1 MFQKAWAG
9 VFWAGLAQNKDE
21 PVLAEFALPK
31 AVAKPCHQGGL
42 LRVLRQLQHLVG
54 GYNELV
60 VPMAHGF
67 WPGMLHILKVTRFQ
81 TGLAIY

>member
-1 MFQKAWAG
+1 MEKDKAKYAYE
-9 VFWAGLAQNKDE
+9 ASQ
-21 PVLAEFALPK
+21 
-31 AVAKPCHQGGL
+31 AVVEATMG
-42 LRVLRQLQHLVG
+42 VG

-60 VPMAHGF
+60 VPMAHGY